1 MQSKKISSPH
11 LQILLRVAVLA
22 AMDVLLMNYLGI
34 HTQYFKIGFSF
45 VPIALCGMLY
55 GAKWG
60 TACAGLGDLINCFLG
75 PYGWYPPL
83 TLSACLNGFL
93 FGFFLKGRSDQLGA
107 IIAAVVTFQLGV
119 SLLLTTWFLSLL
131 YSTPFLQ
138 LMITRV
144 PQVLLMLPI
153 QIIVLRLIGSKRLVT
168 ALAGTT
174 A

>member
-1 MQSKKISSPH
+1 M
-11 LQILLRVAVLA
+11 
-22 AMDVLLMNYLGI
+22 
-34 HTQYFKIGFSF
+34 
-45 VPIALCGMLY
+45 
-55 GAKWG
+55 
-60 TACAGLGDLINCFLG
+60 
-75 PYGWYPPL
+75 
-83 TLSACLNGFL
+83 
-93 FGFFLKGRSDQLGA
+93 GA